1 MRMEI
6 LINNNEQTPQAVIL
20 AVKLAMDTEK
30 LYAIY
35 KMCTGVSTDTRTLKP
50 KNIFFALKGEH
61 FNGNR
66 FAAEALKRGAS
77 YAVVDD
83 ATVAEDDRYVV
94 VDNVLAALQQLARYH
109 RSKLTI
115 PVIGLTG
122 SNGKTTSKELVSAM
136 LAKKYNVFATQ
147 GNLNNHIG
155 VPLSVLMVKPE
166 TEIAVIEMGANH
178 VGEIATLCSIARP
191 THGFITNIGK
201 AHIGTFG
208 GFENIIRGK
217 TELYDYLVEA
227 GGTVFINSQNTIL
240 MRFAHRFKNAV
251 RYPSPEDYC
260 HCELLSADPYVRIRM
275 ENGQEVQTQLPGR
288 YNFENIA
295 AALCVAKYF
304 GVPAADAA
312 AALAGYVPVNMRSQ
326 VVQKGSN
333 TILLDAYNANPTSM
347 KAALE
352 NLADMKA
359 MRKVAILGD
368 MFELEEEAE
377 KEHQAIGTLLVTL
390 GINEVYLCGK
400 LMKSAVGFCP
410 YARYFEN
417 KQALANYLKEHPVT
431 GALVL
436 IKGSRG
442 MALETL
448 ADLL

>member
-1 MRMEI
+1 
-6 LINNNEQTPQAVIL
+6 
-20 AVKLAMDTEK
+20 MDAEK

-35 KMCTGVSTDTRTLKP
+35 RKCTGVSTDTRTLQP
-50 KNIFFALKGEH
+50 GNIFFALKGEQ
-61 FNGNR
+61 FDGNR
-66 FAAEALKRGAS
+66 FAGEALKKGALF
-77 YAVVDD
+77 AVIDD
-83 ATVAEDDRYVV
+83 ATLAVDNRYVV
-94 VDNVLAALQQLARYH
+94 VDNALSALQQLARYH

-115 PVIGLTG
+115 PFIGLTG
-122 SNGKTTSKELVSAM
+122 SNGKTTSKELVSTM
-136 LAKKYNVFATQ
+136 LAKKYNVFATK

-155 VPLSVLMVKPE
+155 VPLSVLSVKPE

-178 VGEIATLCSIARP
+178 VGEIAALCGIARP

-208 GFENIIRGK
+208 GFENIVRGK
-217 TELYDYLVEA
+217 TELYDYLQEA

-240 MRFAHRFKNAV
+240 MRFAHRFKNTV

-275 ENGQEVQTQLPGR
+275 ENGLEVQTQLPGR

-295 AALCVAKYF
+295 VALCVAKYF

-312 AALAGYVPVNMRSQ
+312 AALAAYVPVNMRSQ

-352 NLADMKA
+352 NLAEMKA
-359 MRKVAILGD
+359 PRKVAILGD

-377 KEHQAIGTLLVTL
+377 KEHEAIGRLLTCL
-390 GINEVYLCGK
+390 DINEVYLCGK
-400 LMKSAVGFCP
+400 LMKSAAGACE
-410 YARYFEN
+410 YARHFEN
-417 KQALANYLKEHPVT
+417 KQQLAGYLSEHPLT

-448 ADLL
+448 IDLL